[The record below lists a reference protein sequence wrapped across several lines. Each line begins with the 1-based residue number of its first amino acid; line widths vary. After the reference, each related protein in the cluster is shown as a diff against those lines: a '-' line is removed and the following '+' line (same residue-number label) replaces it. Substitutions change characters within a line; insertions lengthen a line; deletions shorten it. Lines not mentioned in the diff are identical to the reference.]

1 MKRVAFALAILAA
14 IAVAVAGAGALT
26 SSRDPGPQ
34 ESSRRGRE
42 ATATIARRD
51 FIRAVRLS
59 GTVEAVQSTT
69 VAAPRLAGPNTSSLV
84 ITRLIKPGTTVKPG
98 DLLVEFDRQ
107 LQIQTALD
115 RRAELGDLDQQ
126 IRRKEAESSAAR
138 ARDDSELQQ
147 AESALTRA
155 QLEMIKNEMLP
166 KIQAEKNTQALEQAR
181 ARLTQLKTTY
191 DLKRRAAEADIRILQ
206 IRRGKAESAMR
217 QAETNATR
225 MEVRSPI
232 SGLAVVRT
240 VWKTG
245 NMAEIQEGE
254 EVRAGVPVVDIVN
267 PEVMRVRARVSQ
279 ADINE
284 LRVGQQVRM
293 GLDAYPDLSFTGT
306 VGQLSPL
313 GVTSNLSPKVR
324 TFTALI
330 DVKGSHP
337 NLMPDL
343 TASLD
348 VELARVPAVLVVP
361 RDAIRYD
368 GDKPHVRVQRGS
380 RFEDRAVT
388 VGMMNGHEAVITA
401 GLEDGAVVARNA
413 GARSAS

>member
-14 IAVAVAGAGALT
+14 IAVAAAGALT

-34 ESSRRGRE
+34 EPSRRGRE

-206 IRRGKAESAMR
+206 IRRGKSESAMR

-330 DVKGSHP
+330 AVKGSHP

-348 VELARVPAVLVVP
+348 VELARVPGALVVP

-368 GDKPHVRVQRGS
+368 GDKPNVRVQRGS

-401 GLEDGAVVARNA
+401 GLEDGAVVARNV

>member
-14 IAVAVAGAGALT
+14 IAVAGAGALT

-34 ESSRRGRE
+34 EPSRRGRE

-206 IRRGKAESAMR
+206 IRRGKSESAMR

-293 GLDAYPDLSFTGT
+293 GLDAYPDLSFSGT

-348 VELARVPAVLVVP
+348 VELARVPAALVVP

-368 GDKPHVRVQRGS
+368 GDKPHVRVQRGN

-401 GLEDGAVVARNA
+401 GLEDGAVVARNV